1 MATQALRRR
10 HLHLSTAHLRAL
22 AACTSAERTVHLRN
36 IVLTECEWDDGT
48 PVLYDILSVAPIPSR
63 SEADQGEGR
72 ESVTISFHPALQGAP
87 AAALG
92 PSLLNIAISRRLEVN
107 ADISVVD
114 RLHAYLQ
121 ATQTSARA
129 SASSDGAAPTE
140 KRDASAEANRPS
152 SGDTSHPLVTLT
164 ARQLSLRLPV
174 QLAKVVSKERSETA
188 CGWLMRPHFRS
199 TQVLMEMEDARL
211 DVSPGSSAPGR
222 EPSAS
227 PFLSPALGCRF
238 GFSRGSLG
246 LTGATSIADLVVL
259 HGSDAS
265 STFLRLTMRNAV
277 AAAGEL
283 PVIKHPTVL
292 AGNSRGD
299 AQREENLDRAAFLE
313 WLASC
318 YRHSGISLE
327 VACDRL
333 VADLPKA
340 ETDLLVQLLLELAEL
355 SPWEAPE
362 ALQSQSQASAGSAA
376 LEKDGERRFHSG
388 SPSLE
393 DSAMSESAT
402 DADAGAWDTA
412 RRRWHH
418 SEDDDAASSAVTRD
432 TATSLGATSAIAATT
447 VAKQHAPRRHHKATV
462 DVRCREIAVSLH
474 EAAASA
480 GIESTTH
487 FELALSDA
495 VVGIVQGLNG
505 SDERCIALRGR
516 EAGLKQRDPTLEMAP
531 PPGLSEVRPLLES
544 DYSLQHAEAAE
555 DAGDAWALAVSMLP
569 ATEYTLSTINV
580 VMDLRHSCLHYF
592 EDPRGLWLLRTMKLI
607 TFPDPPDWPKPQKVA
622 PSIIRLAVHFRACA
636 ALFEPLSQ
644 PLAAK
649 VALSLAHVSSNIVS
663 GTPVT
668 VFTFDFDDLELL
680 LIDNRKKLKEKPNWH
695 AQGWRSVAN
704 AKDMRLGLKL
714 SDQLSETGLIVT
726 LTNRD
731 LELTTCADSFATLLL
746 LADVLVDD
754 KPPGA
759 KSETQAR
766 TRRSDH
772 VSPGTATAARQTEHE
787 HVYVPS
793 NSGGQR
799 PDTASAASPVQQAH
813 TPQDERSDTETLRLT
828 PATLAAHNSLLLA
841 AERSGKPDM
850 RGQDSP
856 IPEES
861 EGGSQA
867 ADDEDEFHSA
877 DEGEAAGSES
887 GSSGADGGD
896 HGAGL
901 ARSMSV
907 PSAVSEGR
915 SCASTGVTAAGA
927 PTPRGP
933 LSPSVSREM
942 SEAMSSWQREE
953 TPPAS
958 PQAVVP
964 KPLLGNLDLEE
975 DYFEKATSSAPP
987 LRAVWHAAQPVTS
1000 KGHTTVAAAAK
1011 TARLEAAS
1019 MEQTT
1024 RVDISQQAAVD
1035 FANDFTESLAESLK
1049 DSSCASPVDSPAG
1062 SIKESI
1068 YEWSAIED
1076 LEASVYPSAA
1086 ADHSPEPYPESY
1098 TSAGVTSSKNAP
1110 EGRPQ
1115 ASSRP
1120 RPAEAPTTIFEG
1132 HGPVPK
1138 SPPPVTQPPVQKAK
1152 VSYCNADG
1160 SQRLA
1165 AVVNRDHFQPP
1176 APGHSD
1182 ELLWVVWA
1190 CFWSHGVMR
1199 KAKDGGSALFEIP
1212 VPPAVESAFFAML
1225 LTCSPLC
1232 FPS

>member
-1 MATQALRRR
+1 
-10 HLHLSTAHLRAL
+10 
-22 AACTSAERTVHLRN
+22 
-36 IVLTECEWDDGT
+36 
-48 PVLYDILSVAPIPSR
+48 
-63 SEADQGEGR
+63 
-72 ESVTISFHPALQGAP
+72 
-87 AAALG
+87 
-92 PSLLNIAISRRLEVN
+92 
-107 ADISVVD
+107 
-114 RLHAYLQ
+114 
-121 ATQTSARA
+121 
-129 SASSDGAAPTE
+129 
-140 KRDASAEANRPS
+140 
-152 SGDTSHPLVTLT
+152 
-164 ARQLSLRLPV
+164 
-174 QLAKVVSKERSETA
+174 
-188 CGWLMRPHFRS
+188 
-199 TQVLMEMEDARL
+199 
-211 DVSPGSSAPGR
+211 
-222 EPSAS
+222 
-227 PFLSPALGCRF
+227 
-238 GFSRGSLG
+238 
-246 LTGATSIADLVVL
+246 
-259 HGSDAS
+259 
-265 STFLRLTMRNAV
+265 V

-283 PVIKHPTVL
+283 PVVKHPTVL

-299 AQREENLDRAAFLE
+299 AQREENLNRAAFLE

-318 YRHSGISLE
+318 YQHSGISLE
-327 VACDRL
+327 VACDKL
-333 VADLPKA
+333 EADLPKA
-340 ETDLLVQLLLELAEL
+340 ETDLLVQLLLELADL
-355 SPWEAPE
+355 SLWGAPE
-362 ALQSQSQASAGSAA
+362 ALQPQPQSSTHAPGSAGAAA
-376 LEKDGERRFHSG
+376 LEKNDERRFNSG

-402 DADAGAWDTA
+402 DADAGAWDAA
-412 RRRWHH
+412 RRRWRHA
-418 SEDDDAASSAVTRD
+418 EDDDAASSAVTRD
-432 TATSLGATSAIAATT
+432 TTTSRGATSTVAATT
-447 VAKQHAPRRHHKATV
+447 VAKQHVPRRHHKATV

-474 EAAASA
+474 EAAAAA

-495 VVGIVQGLNG
+495 VVGVVQGLNG
-505 SDERCIALRGR
+505 SDERCIVLRGR

-569 ATEYTLSTINV
+569 ATECTLSTINV

-592 EDPRGLWLLRTMKLI
+592 EDPRGLWLLRAMKLI

-644 PLAAK
+644 PLSAK

-663 GTPVT
+663 GTPLT

-680 LIDNRKKLKEKPNWH
+680 LIDNRKKLKEKPHWH

-704 AKDMRLGLKL
+704 AKDMRLGLEI
-714 SDQLSETGLIVT
+714 SDQLSETGLVVT
-726 LTNRD
+726 LTNRN

-754 KPPGA
+754 KLPGA
-759 KSETQAR
+759 KGETQAHI
-766 TRRSDH
+766 RRSAT
-772 VSPGTATAARQTEHE
+772 VNPGTATAARQMEHE

-793 NSGGQR
+793 SSEGQG
-799 PDTASAASPVQQAH
+799 PTTASAASPVQQAD

-850 RGQDSP
+850 RGQESP

-861 EGGSQA
+861 EGRSQA
-867 ADDEDEFHSA
+867 GDDEDEFHSA

-887 GSSGADGGD
+887 GSGADDDAGP
-896 HGAGL
+896 GADL

-907 PSAVSEGR
+907 PSAFSEGK
-915 SCASTGVTAAGA
+915 SCASTGFTAAGA

-942 SEAMSSWQREE
+942 SEAMASWQREE
-953 TPPAS
+953 TPPGS
-958 PQAVVP
+958 PQAVVA

-1011 TARLEAAS
+1011 AARLEAAS
-1019 MEQTT
+1019 TEQAT

-1035 FANDFTESLAESLK
+1035 FAEDFTESLAESLQ
-1049 DSSCASPVDSPAG
+1049 DSSRASPVDSPVG

-1068 YEWSAIED
+1068 YDWSAIDED

-1098 TSAGVTSSKNAP
+1098 TSAGVTSSRNAP
-1110 EGRPQ
+1110 GGRLQ

-1132 HGPVPK
+1132 HGPVPPK
-1138 SPPPVTQPPVQKAK
+1138 SPPPVTRPPLQKAR
-1152 VSYCNADG
+1152 VTYCNADG

-1182 ELLWVVWA
+1182 ELLWVKTAARSFLLLVSA
-1190 CFWSHGVMR
+1190 TVER
-1199 KAKDGGSALFEIP
+1199 ALF
-1212 VPPAVESAFFAML
+1212 FLL
-1225 LTCSPLC
+1225 LTCSPFCSPLQAPGI
-1232 FPS
+1232 PSKGAPPACRG